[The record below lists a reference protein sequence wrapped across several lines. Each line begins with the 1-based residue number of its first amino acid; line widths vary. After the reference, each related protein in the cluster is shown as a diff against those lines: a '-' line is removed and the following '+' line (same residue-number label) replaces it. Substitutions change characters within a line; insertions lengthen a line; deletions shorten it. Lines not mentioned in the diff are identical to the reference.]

1 MTPTPGTDQANVIDL
16 TGLPAQAVEAV
27 RSVVEAFRKQATTPS
42 NVAPFSSREEWVK
55 AVREWASSHKP
66 EATEAD
72 WSRESIY
79 AGRGE

>member
-1 MTPTPGTDQANVIDL
+1 MYPATTTDHPNVIDL
-16 TGLPAQAVEAV
+16 TGLPAEAIEAV
-27 RSVVEAFRKQATTPS
+27 RSLVDAFRRQNTTSTGP
-42 NVAPFSSREEWVK
+42 ALFTSREEWIR

-66 EATEAD
+66 QAVEAD